1 MKGSRGEETNKNR
14 TQSPKISHQI
24 EDFNLEKRRKERQS
38 DLAHK
43 KVEEL
48 TIAERLTLRAY
59 DRIEPVL
66 FKDRHGEFNV
76 DMHTPLRS
84 EYDSIVELQ
93 DEIKSGNPE
102 KIEMASD
109 KFFHMLGFLCVDKTL
124 NYEFWKNGEYN
135 PMDMIA
141 IIEGLT
147 TAMTKKVMEAQ
158 SFRKK

>member
-1 MKGSRGEETNKNR
+1 MKGNRTDKNR
-14 TQSPKISHQI
+14 TQSPEVLHQI
-24 EDFNLEKRRKERQS
+24 EDFDLGKKRRERER

-43 KVEEL
+43 KVGEL

-59 DRIEPVL
+59 DRVEPVL

-76 DMHTPLRS
+76 DMHTPLRR
-84 EYDSIVELQ
+84 EYDTIVELQ
-93 DEIKSGNPE
+93 DEMKSGDS
-102 KIEMASD
+102 KRIMAGSD
-109 KFFHMLGFLCVDKTL
+109 TFFHMLHALCVDESL
-124 NYEFWKNGEYN
+124 NYEFWKNGEYD

-147 TAMTKKVMEAQ
+147 AAMTKKVIEAQ